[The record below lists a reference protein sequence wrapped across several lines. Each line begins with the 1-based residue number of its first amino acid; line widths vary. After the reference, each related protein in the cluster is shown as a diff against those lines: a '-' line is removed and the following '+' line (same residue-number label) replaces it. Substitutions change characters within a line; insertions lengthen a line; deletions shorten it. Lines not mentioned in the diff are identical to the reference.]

1 MLRKIMKI
9 VRLTD
14 NQIRD
19 RAKSIMLPDPV
30 MAVLS
35 PEVVMYNEGLS
46 SFIYDFMVSER
57 ENYTF
62 LDDKNIEPSLLK
74 QCRVGLDHIRSR
86 GVIIDPSD
94 VVIGD
99 KSYMLARNSR
109 DSDLRPMTGE
119 LSHVF
124 GSMLLDAEHIH
135 GVSIIPNQMEIVSA
149 ISELTDVI
157 ERDIILASFET
168 IQEDEV
174 IIFPQRQLGAIN
186 LYLI

>member
-62 LDDKNIEPSLLK
+62 LDDKNIDPYLLK
-74 QCRVGLDHIRSR
+74 QCRDGLDHIRSR

-124 GSMLLDAEHIH
+124 GSMLLDAEHVH
-135 GVSIIPNQMEIVSA
+135 GVSIIPNQMEVVSA